1 VLVLLLLGHFIIPF
15 LGIMSRHVKDNQSA
29 MIGWTI
35 FILAMHYV
43 DLYWL
48 VMPEFR
54 PWIAF
59 GLPEIGSLMLVG
71 GLYLIGATYIA
82 TQTALVPVGDPR
94 IAPSAALK
102 DMY

>member
-1 VLVLLLLGHFIIPF
+1 
-15 LGIMSRHVKDNQSA
+15 